1 MRDNKDTEKVHEA
14 TANDVV
20 DFWQTADRSL
30 MAVNAEAYQ
39 AFVQRLDAPPD
50 PNPRLRKAMTTKAP
64 WEL

>member
-1 MRDNKDTEKVHEA
+1 
-14 TANDVV
+14 
-20 DFWQTADRSL
+20 